1 MDLKS
6 PNAVPHPGKGR
17 LVEAFEVETTGL
29 SDQNA
34 APARKSRGGAASGGK
49 GLTSRP

>member
-17 LVEAFEVETTGL
+17 LVEAFEVKTKRRPGSFEPG
-29 SDQNA
+29 
-34 APARKSRGGAASGGK
+34 RRCVWGK